1 MGWKIATLMLAVMVI
16 GLVIG
21 FTDLMVRSRG
31 MRDSIELLKEDADK
45 IIERIEL
52 RDYDGR
58 VRDSVMMLELSASEV
73 RLEKWMVLHA
83 ESWKK
88 ADAYK
93 DSIDVLRSRRDSL
106 IRTFME
112 W

>member
-1 MGWKIATLMLAVMVI
+1 MGWKIATLMLGVMVI
-16 GLVIG
+16 GLAIG
-21 FTDLMVRSRG
+21 FTDLMVRSMGLKDRLDE
-31 MRDSIELLKEDADK
+31 MREEGER

-58 VRDSVMMLELSASEV
+58 VRDSMMMVELGASEE
-73 RLEKWMVLHA
+73 RLERWMVLRA

-88 ADAYK
+88 ADLYK
-93 DSIDVLRSRRDSL
+93 DSIEVLRDRRDSL
-106 IRTFME
+106 TRTFME